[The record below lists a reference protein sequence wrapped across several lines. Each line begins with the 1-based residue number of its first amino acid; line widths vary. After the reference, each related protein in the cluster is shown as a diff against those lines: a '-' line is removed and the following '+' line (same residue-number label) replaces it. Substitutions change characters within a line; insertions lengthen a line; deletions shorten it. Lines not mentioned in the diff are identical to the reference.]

1 MQTEEHFQA
10 HVERKLSSASHGA
23 PQISHENRRLQCSF
37 SWGRFRKITLQMF
50 PVLNWLF
57 SYRFREWIL
66 RDLHAGLSVG
76 MVQVPQGLLGVW
88 LTRLPLPNVNGFLSA
103 FCCSMTYVIFGTSPH
118 ISIGSFS
125 ILNVVVTNIL
135 KTLNFNQ
142 TLSSNGSLDN
152 FSDPTFMKDYMEAL
166 TFTASI
172 TFFTGIIQLLLGCF
186 CLGFVTSYVPKTIID
201 AYLTA
206 AALHVIVSQF
216 AFIFDIVL
224 DFHEGPLGI
233 FYNLF
238 HFFLAL
244 PKANATS
251 ILLFLTSTAALRIS
265 TSIMINY
272 KHSLIAFP
280 MELLLVSDLQNVI
293 VIIELTQCIIYYI
306 SKNISHITSGCCYV
320 YRLSLSF
327 KYSYKINCL

>member
-1 MQTEEHFQA
+1 MIVFQ
-10 HVERKLSSASHGA
+10 
-23 PQISHENRRLQCSF
+23 
-37 SWGRFRKITLQMF
+37 
-50 PVLNWLF
+50 
-57 SYRFREWIL
+57 
-66 RDLHAGLSVG
+66 
-76 MVQVPQGLLGVW
+76 
-88 LTRLPLPNVNGFLSA
+88 
-103 FCCSMTYVIFGTSPH
+103 
-118 ISIGSFS
+118 
-125 ILNVVVTNIL
+125 
-135 KTLNFNQ
+135 
-142 TLSSNGSLDN
+142 
-152 FSDPTFMKDYMEAL
+152 
-166 TFTASI
+166 
-172 TFFTGIIQLLLGCF
+172 
-186 CLGFVTSYVPKTIID
+186 
-201 AYLTA
+201 
-206 AALHVIVSQF
+206 
-216 AFIFDIVL
+216 
-224 DFHEGPLGI
+224 
-233 FYNLF
+233 NLF